1 MKLLIGTK
9 IVTGVVSKKSK
20 GSKEI
25 DGATEEENDTLGI
38 ENKNY
43 EPSHHTVLEIFEEP
57 TSTFSFFIFLVS
69 VKLSHNA
76 NWPFISIFSSFSGEF
91 EF

>member
-1 MKLLIGTK
+1 MQMKLLIGTK

-43 EPSHHTVLEIFEEP
+43 EPSHCVGDF
-57 TSTFSFFIFLVS
+57 
-69 VKLSHNA
+69 
-76 NWPFISIFSSFSGEF
+76 
-91 EF
+91 